1 MKLLINIL
9 IWALCVAWAAHG
21 EGSKGIQEFP
31 LDDHQVYAIAVST
44 ERVTTISFP
53 GPISAIE
60 AAQVTVDGKTPGL
73 FQIAHTRGSY
83 FLSVRALAKKAIT
96 NVNIRWNE
104 KTYVLQL
111 FESDKPFYSVIF
123 DFASS
128 DAAADTGPAR
138 VTPHRLLALLDKA
151 KAFPVL
157 AKYHPDALAAIEC
170 TNYAPK
176 PPIMDYGMYAVQI
189 EEAFRFNQEDTLIFR
204 VTLTNKTDQVLQYR
218 PDGFA
223 LKVGERLY
231 PQSIGD
237 ASGIIPPKSQMP
249 AYFAIT
255 STPDGGR
262 NEISLKNN
270 FTVILEAA
278 PTVATNNPK
287 P

>member
-1 MKLLINIL
+1 MKLLINII
-9 IWALCVAWAAHG
+9 IWALCMALAAHG

-60 AAQVTVDGKTPGL
+60 AAQVTVDGRTPGL
-73 FQIAHTRGSY
+73 FQIAHTRGSF
-83 FLSVRALAKKAIT
+83 FLSVRALAKKSTT
-96 NVNIRWNE
+96 NINIRWNE

-123 DFASS
+123 DYSTS
-128 DAAADTGPAR
+128 DTAANKGPMHA
-138 VTPHRLLALLDKA
+138 TPHRLLALLDKA

-157 AKYHPDALAAIEC
+157 AKYHPDALAAIEY

-176 PPIMDYGMYAVQI
+176 PPVMDYRAYAVQI
-189 EEAFRFNQEDTLIFR
+189 EEAFRFNLEDTLIFR
-204 VTLTNKTDQVLQYR
+204 VTLINKTDQPIQYR

-255 STPDGGR
+255 GTPDGGR
-262 NEISLKNN
+262 NDISLKNN
-270 FTVILEAA
+270 FIVILDAA
-278 PTVATNNPK
+278 PAVATNNSK

>member
-1 MKLLINIL
+1 MKRLINII
-9 IWALCVAWAAHG
+9 IWALCMALAAHG

-73 FQIAHTRGSY
+73 FQIAHTRGSF
-83 FLSVRALAKKAIT
+83 FLSVRALAKKSTT
-96 NVNIRWNE
+96 NINIRWNE
-104 KTYVLQL
+104 ETYVLQL

-123 DFASS
+123 DYSTS
-128 DAAADTGPAR
+128 DTAANTAPIHA
-138 VTPHRLLALLDKA
+138 TPHRLLALLDKA

-157 AKYHPDALAAIEC
+157 AKYHPDALAAIEY

-176 PPIMDYGMYAVQI
+176 PPVMDYRAYAVQI
-189 EEAFRFNQEDTLIFR
+189 EEAFRFNLEDTLIFR
-204 VTLTNKTDQVLQYR
+204 VTLINKTDQPIQYR

-255 STPDGGR
+255 GTPDGGR
-262 NEISLKNN
+262 NDISLKNS
-270 FTVILEAA
+270 FIVILDAA
-278 PTVATNNPK
+278 PAVATNNPK